1 MTIKKFLEQLKE
13 KNIPLDACLKIETD
27 FFELD
32 DTVTLYPNFYSM
44 RYSEESNTV
53 FLPAE

>member
-13 KNIPLDACLKIETD
+13 KNIPLDACLEIETD

-32 DTVTLYPNFYSM
+32 DTVTLYPNLYNM
-44 RYSEESNTV
+44 RYSEETNTII
-53 FLPAE
+53 LSAE